1 MRSDFGRKGMISH
14 ALSTRPAL
22 SLLKT
27 CFQDVAEARTE
38 KSLNAAH
45 VYWADTMLEDT
56 LLIRHNFSIVEDG
69 GNYCENGGLDVPSHY
84 QESTIP
90 EPCVLPSRHPAPRK
104 PTSRASTLIP
114 HSKPALIQRVQRQ
127 LHLTQPRAITT
138 PSHIKI
144 EFNKGL
150 IAYCRR
156 HSMPQGVEGRMECEV
171 EEEEDNE
178 VDLLSFVS
186 VDEIA
191 LEGSSPWC
199 G

>member
-114 HSKPALIQRVQRQ
+114 HSKPALIQRVQRPR
-127 LHLTQPRAITT
+127 HLTQPRAITT
-138 PSHIKI
+138 PSHINI

-150 IAYCRR
+150 IAYSR
-156 HSMPQGVEGRMECEV
+156 HSVDLGAEGRLECEV
-171 EEEEDNE
+171 GGEEDDE
-178 VDLLSFVS
+178 VDLVTL
-186 VDEIA
+186 DEVA